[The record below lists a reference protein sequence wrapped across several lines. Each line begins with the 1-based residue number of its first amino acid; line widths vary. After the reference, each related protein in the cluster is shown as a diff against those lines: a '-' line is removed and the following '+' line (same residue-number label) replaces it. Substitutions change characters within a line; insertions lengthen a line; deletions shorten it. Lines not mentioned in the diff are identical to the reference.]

1 MRDSRKRDAAVED
14 ELIAFTAQQLFEHR
28 SCSWLVP
35 TVAEQGAAVGQ
46 RLVHARV
53 ARDDRIADEVDIRGD
68 PDLQQEH
75 EKVAEP
81 GQPGTRVAQQSSPDL
96 GGWLGKVGPR

>member
-1 MRDSRKRDAAVED
+1 AISTLSLHDALPISAVED
-14 ELIAFTAQQLFEHR
+14 KLIAIPAQQLFERR

-35 TVAEQGAAVGQ
+35 TFAEQGAAFGQ

-53 ARDDRIADEVDIRGD
+53 ARDDRIADEVDIRSD

-75 EKVAEP
+75 EKVARSEEH
-81 GQPGTRVAQQSSPDL
+81 TSELQSRSE
-96 GGWLGKVGPR
+96 